1 MKNTKFKIALNCMLL
16 FVIFITNSIQAQI
29 NYVKT
34 WTATAPDSNAIS
46 LINRS
51 VSDVKEITSYFDGL
65 GRNIQSVIKQGSL
78 QTSLSTSYD
87 LVNFVEYDQLGIQN
101 VEYLPYVAE
110 RTDGSYQID
119 PITNQKNYYNNN
131 SNPFFGQGE
140 KSINA
145 HTLLKFDNSPL
156 NRTVLSMSPGNSWV
170 GSDRGI
176 GFQYWSNTAIDDVKI
191 WTVIES
197 GTSNIFGKYLMSG
210 TYSNGQLTK
219 NITTDENGKQSI
231 DFIDKENRLILKKV
245 QLSES
250 DNDNGSGSGYSGWI
264 STYYIYDEIGNLRA
278 VLQPAAVLLLATS
291 NWSINNTILDEQCFR
306 YEYDARNRMTIKQV
320 PGALPVFMVYNQ
332 RDLLVMTQ
340 DGNLAKK
347 NKWLVTI
354 YDNLNRPISTG
365 LLTDQTSFISHL
377 TNAQSSI
384 NYPTIKNNFE
394 LLTQTNY
401 DDYVGLPAE
410 LSSSFNSNWN
420 NLMLPTS
427 KTQFPYPE
435 MPVKNSNI
443 SNNGL
448 VTWSITKVL
457 NISPAVFIKKVFI
470 YDDKERVIQIKSTNI
485 TGGVDIITNQYTWT
499 GQPLM
504 LIEYINKLGI
514 NPQSTVSISRNNF
527 DALGRII
534 KTEKKL
540 SNSKVNSGAFTEF
553 ITTAI
558 NSYDAL
564 GQLEQKSIGNQRSI
578 DKNYQSK
585 PLETLIYDY
594 NIRGWLLGVNRD
606 YVKSLNANNNAS
618 KLSNNSP
625 KSGESFT
632 ASTNGAPIYLNTNY
646 FGYDLGYDKV
656 NNNLI
661 NNQTYDNAQ
670 YNGNIAGTVWKSASD
685 NEIRKYDFSYDGANR
700 ILTAN
705 FNQYTGSSFNKSAK
719 IDFSVNGL
727 SYDANGNIMTMNQM
741 GIKTAATSSALIDQL
756 NYVYYPSS
764 NKLQSV
770 IDKVN
775 DNNSQLG
782 DFKYNP
788 ATKTNID
795 YSYDVNGN
803 MTIDRNKNISNI
815 SYNYLNLPDTIE
827 IKDKGSII
835 YIYDAAGNKL
845 LKKTVDNLNKV
856 TKTTI
861 TNYLGS
867 AIYQN
872 DTLQYLSQE
881 EGRVRVNTNNNGFI
895 FDYFI
900 KDHLGNTRMVLTDDY
915 ERINPILE
923 STHYYPF
930 GLTMAGISTKTA
942 GKLENKFNYNGKE
955 KQDKE
960 FRDGSGLEFYDYGA
974 RMYDAQIGRWGVVDP
989 LSELSRRWSPY
1000 TYAYNNPIIFVDP
1013 DGMFADYYDASGNYI
1028 GNDGVDDN
1036 KVYQV
1041 KSGVNVQT
1049 ENKTGAVDEIISEKS
1064 AQDLKSKSNYLGT
1077 VQEVFVTGD
1086 LPSDKRI
1093 QDLHPAIRMHATQFI
1108 KEAND
1113 NLSGT
1118 SIRIAQG
1125 YRTFEEQNLLYSQG
1139 RTSSGS
1145 IVTKAKGGESN
1156 HNFGLAFDIVGLTN
1170 GKIDYNLNWKSL
1182 SNLGKSKGFE
1192 WGGDWNFKDMPHF
1205 QNMFGNSLKEL
1216 SALPKDKNGRPI
1228 LKL

>member
-1 MKNTKFKIALNCMLL
+1 
-16 FVIFITNSIQAQI
+16 
-29 NYVKT
+29 
-34 WTATAPDSNAIS
+34 
-46 LINRS
+46 
-51 VSDVKEITSYFDGL
+51 
-65 GRNIQSVIKQGSL
+65 
-78 QTSLSTSYD
+78 
-87 LVNFVEYDQLGIQN
+87 
-101 VEYLPYVAE
+101 
-110 RTDGSYQID
+110 
-119 PITNQKNYYNNN
+119 
-131 SNPFFGQGE
+131 
-140 KSINA
+140 
-145 HTLLKFDNSPL
+145 
-156 NRTVLSMSPGNSWV
+156 
-170 GSDRGI
+170 
-176 GFQYWSNTAIDDVKI
+176 
-191 WTVIES
+191 
-197 GTSNIFGKYLMSG
+197 
-210 TYSNGQLTK
+210 
-219 NITTDENGKQSI
+219 
-231 DFIDKENRLILKKV
+231 
-245 QLSES
+245 
-250 DNDNGSGSGYSGWI
+250 
-264 STYYIYDEIGNLRA
+264 
-278 VLQPAAVLLLATS
+278 
-291 NWSINNTILDEQCFR
+291 
-306 YEYDARNRMTIKQV
+306 
-320 PGALPVFMVYNQ
+320 
-332 RDLLVMTQ
+332 
-340 DGNLAKK
+340 
-347 NKWLVTI
+347 
-354 YDNLNRPISTG
+354 
-365 LLTDQTSFISHL
+365 
-377 TNAQSSI
+377 
-384 NYPTIKNNFE
+384 
-394 LLTQTNY
+394 
-401 DDYVGLPAE
+401 
-410 LSSSFNSNWN
+410 
-420 NLMLPTS
+420 
-427 KTQFPYPE
+427 
-435 MPVKNSNI
+435 
-443 SNNGL
+443 
-448 VTWSITKVL
+448 
-457 NISPAVFIKKVFI
+457 
-470 YDDKERVIQIKSTNI
+470 
-485 TGGVDIITNQYTWT
+485 
-499 GQPLM
+499 
-504 LIEYINKLGI
+504 
-514 NPQSTVSISRNNF
+514 
-527 DALGRII
+527 
-534 KTEKKL
+534 
-540 SNSKVNSGAFTEF
+540 
-553 ITTAI
+553 
-558 NSYDAL
+558 
-564 GQLEQKSIGNQRSI
+564 
-578 DKNYQSK
+578 
-585 PLETLIYDY
+585 
-594 NIRGWLLGVNRD
+594 
-606 YVKSLNANNNAS
+606 
-618 KLSNNSP
+618 
-625 KSGESFT
+625 
-632 ASTNGAPIYLNTNY
+632 
-646 FGYDLGYDKV
+646 
-656 NNNLI
+656 
-661 NNQTYDNAQ
+661 
-670 YNGNIAGTVWKSASD
+670 
-685 NEIRKYDFSYDGANR
+685 
-700 ILTAN
+700 
-705 FNQYTGSSFNKSAK
+705 
-719 IDFSVNGL
+719 
-727 SYDANGNIMTMNQM
+727 
-741 GIKTAATSSALIDQL
+741 
-756 NYVYYPSS
+756 
-764 NKLQSV
+764 
-770 IDKVN
+770 
-775 DNNSQLG
+775 
-782 DFKYNP
+782 
-788 ATKTNID
+788 
-795 YSYDVNGN
+795 